1 MASTNSPP
9 NIDSS
14 TLTEDLATKALN
26 KRYECLVTVRTKA
39 IKGKGAWYWA
49 HLEPVLIRN
58 PTNSLPK
65 AVKLKCSL
73 CDSVFSASNPSRTA
87 SEHLKRGTCPNLSS
101 ISRSNASAASPLP
114 ISSIPSPTL
123 HNHKK
128 RSSQMN
134 APILTASY
142 QVHSLAMIEPTR
154 SYAPLIS
161 SPPTPVAQNSVG
173 MGSKMGFNQHQ
184 LVLSGGKDDLGALEM
199 LENSVKKLKSPHA
212 SPGPRLSKEQIDSAI
227 ELLTDWFIESCGSV
241 SLSCFDHPKFKALLS
256 QLGLPSLPK
265 TDILGARLDSK
276 FEEAK
281 ADSEARIRDAAF
293 FQIASD
299 GWKNKNC
306 CDEESVVKFMVNLPN
321 GTTVFQ
327 KALFTGGLVSSKYA
341 EEVILDTVNE
351 ICGSGL
357 QKCVGI
363 IADRYK
369 AKALR
374 NLEIKNHWMVNLS
387 CQLQGFIS
395 LIKDFNK
402 ELPLFRAVTE
412 NCLKVAN
419 FVNTKS
425 QVRNCINKYKVQ
437 ELEGHWLLHVP
448 SPNCDTSKNFSPV
461 YSMLDDMLNCGHV
474 LQMVVLDESYKVAC
488 MEDSLATEV
497 SSLIQNERFWD
508 ELEAVHSFVKMIC
521 VMAQEIEAERPLIGQ
536 CLPLWEELRTKVKEW
551 CVKFSIAEGPVE
563 KIVEKRFRKNYHP
576 AWSTAFILDPLYLRR
591 DMNGKYLPPFKC
603 LSQEQEKDVDSLINR
618 LVSRE
623 EAHLAFMELMK
634 WRSEGLDPL
643 YAQAVQ
649 VKQRDPLTGKMKIAN
664 PQSRRLVWET
674 CLSEFKTLGKV
685 ALRLIFLH
693 STSCGF
699 KCKCSIMNLVCS
711 HRHSRVGLERAQK
724 MVFVAAHAK
733 LERGDFSNEED
744 KDAELF
750 AMADGEND
758 MLNEVFSDAPS
769 IKVLDVFDQTEPELS
784 GVNLGLGTIS
794 LQLKMHLADRI
805 PDISPVLPTYVTF

>member
-9 NIDSS
+9 NIEPSA
-14 TLTEDLATKALN
+14 LTEDLAAKALN

-58 PTNSLPK
+58 PSTSLPK

-73 CDSVFSASNPSRTA
+73 CDAVFSASNPSRTA

-101 ISRSNASAASPLP
+101 ISRSNASPSPLP

-128 RSSQMN
+128 RSSQMKMS
-134 APILTASY
+134 APVLTASY

-161 SPPTPVAQNSVG
+161 SPVAQNPLG
-173 MGSKMGFNQHQ
+173 MAGKAGLNQHQ

-241 SLSCFDHPKFKALLS
+241 SLSCLEHPKFKAMLN
-256 QLGLPSLPK
+256 QLGLPSLPR
-265 TDILGARLDSK
+265 TDILGARLDTK

-281 ADSEARIRDAAF
+281 ADSDARIRDAMF

-306 CDEESVVKFMVNLPN
+306 CGYYCGEESIVKFMVNLPN

-327 KALFTGGLVSSKYA
+327 KALFTGGLMSSKYA

-357 QKCVGI
+357 QRCVGI

-387 CQLQGFIS
+387 CQLQGILS

-402 ELPLFRAVTE
+402 ELPLFRIVTE

-425 QVRNCINKYKVQ
+425 QIRNCLNKYKVQ

-461 YSMLDDMLNCGHV
+461 YSMLDDMLNCAHV
-474 LQMVVLDESYKVAC
+474 LQMVVLDESYKLGC
-488 MEDSLATEV
+488 MEDPLASEI

-508 ELEAVHSFVKMIC
+508 EMEAAHSLVKMIRG
-521 VMAQEIEAERPLIGQ
+521 MAQEIEVERPLIGQ

-551 CVKFSIAEGPVE
+551 CGKFSIAEGPVE
-563 KIVEKRFRKNYHP
+563 KILEKRFRKNYHP
-576 AWSTAFILDPLYLRR
+576 AWSAAFILDPLYLRR
-591 DMNGKYLPPFKC
+591 DINGKYLPPFKC

-623 EAHLAFMELMK
+623 EAHVAFVELAK

-649 VKQRDPLTGKMKIAN
+649 VKQRDPLTGKMKIVN

-693 STSCGF
+693 STSCGY
-699 KCKCSIMNLVCS
+699 KCKCSVMNLVCS

-733 LERGDFSNEED
+733 LERRDFSNEED
-744 KDAELF
+744 RDAELF
-750 AMADGEND
+750 AMTDGEND

-769 IKVLDVFDQTEPELS
+769 ITVLNVFDQNQT
-784 GVNLGLGTIS
+784 
-794 LQLKMHLADRI
+794 
-805 PDISPVLPTYVTF
+805 

>member
-1 MASTNSPP
+1 MGFLDTRCCDSNLSSVAGMASTNSPP
-9 NIDSS
+9 NIEPSA
-14 TLTEDLATKALN
+14 LTEDLAAKALN

-58 PTNSLPK
+58 PSTSLPK

-73 CDSVFSASNPSRTA
+73 CDAVFSASNPSRTA

-101 ISRSNASAASPLP
+101 ISRSNASPSPLP

-128 RSSQMN
+128 RSSQMKMS
-134 APILTASY
+134 APVLTASY

-161 SPPTPVAQNSVG
+161 SPVAQNPLG
-173 MGSKMGFNQHQ
+173 MAGKAGLNQHQ

-241 SLSCFDHPKFKALLS
+241 SLSCLEHPKFKAMLN
-256 QLGLPSLPK
+256 QLGLPSLPR
-265 TDILGARLDSK
+265 TDILGARLDTK

-281 ADSEARIRDAAF
+281 ADSDARIRDAMF

-306 CDEESVVKFMVNLPN
+306 CGYYCGEESIVKFMVNLPN

-327 KALFTGGLVSSKYA
+327 KALFTGGLMSSKYA

-357 QKCVGI
+357 QRCVGI

-387 CQLQGFIS
+387 CQLQGILS

-402 ELPLFRAVTE
+402 ELPLFRIVTE

-425 QVRNCINKYKVQ
+425 QIRNCLNKYKVQ

-461 YSMLDDMLNCGHV
+461 YSMLDDMLNCAHV
-474 LQMVVLDESYKVAC
+474 LQMVVLDESYKLGC
-488 MEDSLATEV
+488 MEDPLASEI

-508 ELEAVHSFVKMIC
+508 EMEAAHSLVKMIRG
-521 VMAQEIEAERPLIGQ
+521 MAQEIEAERPLIGQ

-551 CVKFSIAEGPVE
+551 CGKFSIAEGPVE
-563 KIVEKRFRKNYHP
+563 KILEKRFRKNYHP
-576 AWSTAFILDPLYLRR
+576 AWSAAFILDPLYLRR
-591 DMNGKYLPPFKC
+591 DINGKYLPPFKC

-623 EAHLAFMELMK
+623 EAHVAFVELAK

-649 VKQRDPLTGKMKIAN
+649 VKQRDPLTGKMKIVN

-693 STSCGF
+693 STSCGY
-699 KCKCSIMNLVCS
+699 KCKCSVMNLVCS
-711 HRHSRVGLERAQK
+711 HHHSRVGLERAQK

-733 LERGDFSNEED
+733 LERRDFSNEED
-744 KDAELF
+744 RDAELF
-750 AMADGEND
+750 AMTDGEND

-769 IKVLDVFDQTEPELS
+769 
-784 GVNLGLGTIS
+784 
-794 LQLKMHLADRI
+794 M
-805 PDISPVLPTYVTF
+805 

>member
-9 NIDSS
+9 NIEPSA
-14 TLTEDLATKALN
+14 LTEDLAAKALN

-58 PTNSLPK
+58 PSTSLPK

-73 CDSVFSASNPSRTA
+73 CDAVFSASNPSRTA

-101 ISRSNASAASPLP
+101 ISRSNASPSPLP

-128 RSSQMN
+128 RSSQMKMS
-134 APILTASY
+134 APVLTASY

-161 SPPTPVAQNSVG
+161 SPVAQNPLG
-173 MGSKMGFNQHQ
+173 MAGKAGLNQHQ

-241 SLSCFDHPKFKALLS
+241 SLSCLEHPKFKAMLN
-256 QLGLPSLPK
+256 QLGLPSLPR
-265 TDILGARLDSK
+265 TDILGARLDTK

-281 ADSEARIRDAAF
+281 ADSDARIRDAMF

-306 CDEESVVKFMVNLPN
+306 CGYYCGEESIVKFMVNLPN

-327 KALFTGGLVSSKYA
+327 KALFTGGLMSSKYA

-357 QKCVGI
+357 QRCVGI

-387 CQLQGFIS
+387 CQLQGILS

-402 ELPLFRAVTE
+402 ELPLFRIVTE

-425 QVRNCINKYKVQ
+425 QIRNCLNKYKVQ

-461 YSMLDDMLNCGHV
+461 YSMLDDMLNCAHV
-474 LQMVVLDESYKVAC
+474 LQMVVLDESYKLGC
-488 MEDSLATEV
+488 MEDPLASEI

-508 ELEAVHSFVKMIC
+508 EMEAAHSLVKMIRG
-521 VMAQEIEAERPLIGQ
+521 MAQEIEVERPLIGQ

-551 CVKFSIAEGPVE
+551 CGKFSIAEGPVE
-563 KIVEKRFRKNYHP
+563 KILEKRFRKNYHP
-576 AWSTAFILDPLYLRR
+576 AWSAAFILDPLYLRR
-591 DMNGKYLPPFKC
+591 DINGKYLPPFKC

-623 EAHLAFMELMK
+623 EAHVAFVELAK

-649 VKQRDPLTGKMKIAN
+649 VKQRDPLTGKMKIVN

-693 STSCGF
+693 STSCGY
-699 KCKCSIMNLVCS
+699 KCKCSVMNLVCS

-733 LERGDFSNEED
+733 LERRDFSNEED
-744 KDAELF
+744 RDAELF
-750 AMADGEND
+750 AMTDGEND
-758 MLNEVFSDAPS
+758 MLNEC
-769 IKVLDVFDQTEPELS
+769 
-784 GVNLGLGTIS
+784 
-794 LQLKMHLADRI
+794 
-805 PDISPVLPTYVTF
+805 

>member
-9 NIDSS
+9 NIDAS

-101 ISRSNASAASPLP
+101 ISRSIASAASPLP

-161 SPPTPVAQNSVG
+161 SPPTPGAQNSVG
-173 MGSKMGFNQHQ
+173 MASKMGFNQHQ

-256 QLGLPSLPK
+256 QLGLPSLPR

-461 YSMLDDMLNCGHV
+461 YSMLDDMLNCAHV

-508 ELEAVHSFVKMIC
+508 ELEAVHSFVKMIR

-551 CVKFSIAEGPVE
+551 CVKFSIAEEPVE

-674 CLSEFKTLGKV
+674 CLSGFKTLGKV

-711 HRHSRVGLERAQK
+711 NRHSRVGLERAQK

-769 IKVLDVFDQTEPELS
+769 MNGYEFLALQNRGHKKVKKLVR
-784 GVNLGLGTIS
+784 N
-794 LQLKMHLADRI
+794 
-805 PDISPVLPTYVTF
+805 

>member
-374 NLEIKNHWMVNLS
+374 NLEIKNHWM
-387 CQLQGFIS
+387 
-395 LIKDFNK
+395 
-402 ELPLFRAVTE
+402 LPLFRAVTE

-758 MLNEVFSDAPS
+758 MLNEEW
-769 IKVLDVFDQTEPELS
+769 L
-784 GVNLGLGTIS
+784 
-794 LQLKMHLADRI
+794 
-805 PDISPVLPTYVTF
+805 